1 MSGRRGL
8 AIVISGPSG
17 VGKDALISR
26 LVQLDGNLRQSVSYT
41 TRRPRR
47 NEVDG
52 VDYSFVTRD
61 QFQKRIDEG
70 ALLEHA
76 TYHGNLYGT
85 SRDRVEQGRA
95 NGYDVIMKIEVK
107 GAEQVRQK
115 VPDGL
120 FIFIAP
126 PSMEELAK
134 RQEKR
139 KSESP
144 SEMAARRLIA
154 EGEMAHAGSY
164 DRVVVND
171 DLDRAVAELLE
182 IIREAR
188 ERHT

>member
-1 MSGRRGL
+1 M
-8 AIVISGPSG
+8 ISGPSG

-41 TRRPRR
+41 TRRPRKG
-47 NEVDG
+47 EVDG

-61 QFQKRIDEG
+61 QFQKLLDDG

-85 SRDRVEQGRA
+85 SRARVDEGRA
-95 NGYDVIMKIEVK
+95 SGHDVIMKIEVK

-115 VPDGL
+115 VPDGV

-144 SEMAARRLIA
+144 SEMTERRRIA
-154 EGEMAHAGSY
+154 EGEMAHAAGY

>member
-1 MSGRRGL
+1 
-8 AIVISGPSG
+8 VISGPSG

-26 LVQLDGNLRQSVSYT
+26 LVQLDGYLRQSVSYT
-41 TRRPRR
+41 TRPPRK

-52 VDYSFVTRD
+52 VDYSFVTRE
-61 QFQKRIDEG
+61 QFQKLIDDG

-76 TYHGNLYGT
+76 MYHGNLYGT
-85 SRDRVEQGRA
+85 SRARVEVGRA
-95 NGYDVIMKIEVK
+95 SGHDVIMKIEVK
-107 GAEQVRQK
+107 GAEQVRQR

-144 SEMAARRLIA
+144 SEMAARRRIA

-182 IIREAR
+182 IIRAAR